1 MANFSIAENG
11 SAGDKRNEMRVTP
24 LMSRKDVSVNRM
36 GELGRWLGNFINI
49 QLVKFW
55 IKRSKC

>member
-55 IKRSKC
+55 IKW